1 MVNLVKNPLVQAFHE
16 LQVLPHL
23 LHVSHHFFL
32 DLKEQRSGLWPQTA
46 HWPVEVHEWAEPTDS
61 RENQSRADRS
71 TLGLSLLEIR
81 SNMVPPVQ
89 VSPLIKT
96 ARWSALLIGLIYG
109 KQRYD
114 YLKPI
119 AAEERRIE
127 EEEKKLREEQERIYK
142 QLSEANSDTILK

>member
-1 MVNLVKNPLVQAFHE
+1 MVNLVENPLVQAFHE
-16 LQVLPHL
+16 LQVVSHL

-32 DLKEQRSGLWPQTA
+32 HLKEQRSGLRPQTA
-46 HWPVEVHEWAEPTDS
+46 HWPMEVHEWAE
-61 RENQSRADRS
+61 
-71 TLGLSLLEIR
+71 
-81 SNMVPPVQ
+81 
-89 VSPLIKT
+89 T

>member
-1 MVNLVKNPLVQAFHE
+1 MLTVKTLKSKARAETTDRQRRTD
-16 LQVLPHL
+16 
-23 LHVSHHFFL
+23 FFL
-32 DLKEQRSGLWPQTA
+32 PEET
-46 HWPVEVHEWAEPTDS
+46 H
-61 RENQSRADRS
+61 
-71 TLGLSLLEIR
+71 